1 MRFTKDKPNPQPR
14 FLVVYPGLKTVLN
27 FDFGIPFPV
36 SAKSISTTFSL
47 SSTFS
52 EISPCPSMAST
63 AFFVRFSITQA
74 NRESFIKTN
83 IGRSGKYV
91 LIFTFEEIR
100 VSMYPKAA
108 RMDSTI
114 FVGTGSGSEPILE
127 KRSAIVCK
135 RFTSLS
141 ISVNR
146 EGSISFVRK
155 YSTQAISEDIGV
167 PNW

>member
-1 MRFTKDKPNPQPR
+1 
-14 FLVVYPGLKTVLN
+14 
-27 FDFGIPFPV
+27 
-36 SAKSISTTFSL
+36 
-47 SSTFS
+47 
-52 EISPCPSMAST
+52 MAST

-167 PNW
+167 PNWWAVSFDNPTHTLFCSAFFVLAKAKKAINIKTNTTDNCA

>member
-1 MRFTKDKPNPQPR
+1 MLIFSYIIRFNPYISSILYEKSSLSPTSELFTKIFPPWKDSIIRSTKDKPSPQPR

-52 EISPCPSMAST
+52 EISPLPSMAST

-83 IGRSGKYV
+83 IGPLRQTRINFHLRGN
-91 LIFTFEEIR
+91 
-100 VSMYPKAA
+100 
-108 RMDSTI
+108 
-114 FVGTGSGSEPILE
+114 TGLH
-127 KRSAIVCK
+127 
-135 RFTSLS
+135 
-141 ISVNR
+141 ISQSRTDGFHDICRNR
-146 EGSISFVRK
+146 IW
-155 YSTQAISEDIGV
+155 I
-167 PNW
+167 